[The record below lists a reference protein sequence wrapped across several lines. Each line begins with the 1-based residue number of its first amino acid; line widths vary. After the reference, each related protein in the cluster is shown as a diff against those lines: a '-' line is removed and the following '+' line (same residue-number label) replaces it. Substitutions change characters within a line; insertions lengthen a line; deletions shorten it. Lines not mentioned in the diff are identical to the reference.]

1 MRKKELTNVIVLIY
15 LVVVSEVVVG
25 NSNSSG
31 PHNSIHKP
39 ISATRQRVMIN
50 PNVTRAKD
58 GDPIA
63 ISKSPPPI
71 MRGRAPNHCVT
82 SYLAVVNMQP
92 VDDHVGDELY
102 GDARTISDVDVH
114 AAAVDGLEAVHDEFL
129 L

>member
-1 MRKKELTNVIVLIY
+1 MNQPMLYTY
-15 LVVVSEVVVG
+15 LVVVGEVVVG

-39 ISATRQRVMIN
+39 ISAIRQRVMIN
-50 PNVTRAKD
+50 PNMTRAKD
-58 GDPIA
+58 GDPIS
-63 ISKSPPPI
+63 ISKGPPTI
-71 MRGRAPNHCVT
+71 MRRRAPNHGVP
-82 SYLAVVNMQP
+82 SHLAVMNMQP
-92 VDDHVGDELY
+92 MDDHVGDELD